1 MGTLQ
6 ERKIMTKK
14 EYNFRIEYQVDKK
27 NGRVVATIPELNHI
41 SSFGDTFA
49 EAEANMKEA
58 VLCYLE
64 TLQMERK
71 PIPKSTFHTEG
82 TYIKL
87 FGTRRVCTRS

>member
-6 ERKIMTKK
+6 ERKIMTKR

-27 NGRVVATIPELNHI
+27 SGRVVATIPELNHI

-49 EAEANMKEA
+49 EAEANVKEA
-58 VLCYLE
+58 ALCYLE